1 MSVNQSD
8 ESGRGFIA
16 DHKTIVYLLVFEIAL
31 FGMAILLDVL
41 AGASDIGGDSGNL
54 EVVAGLLAAFAM
66 ALGVIILIAIIS
78 LAILQRV

>member
-16 DHKTIVYLLVFEIAL
+16 DHRTVVYLLVFEIAL
-31 FGMAILLDVL
+31 FGTAILLDVL
-41 AGASDIGGDSGNL
+41 AGSSDATGNL
-54 EVVAGLLAAFAM
+54 GNVQVIAGLLAAFAI
-66 ALGVIILIAIIS
+66 ALGVIILIAIAI

>member
-31 FGMAILLDVL
+31 FGIAVVLDAVGGGTSGDT
-41 AGASDIGGDSGNL
+41 GANI
-54 EVVAGLLAAFAM
+54 EVVAGLMAAFAI
-66 ALGVIILIAIIS
+66 ALGVIIVIAIIA